1 VLLDGVFV
9 VPTVILQVAFFPL
22 PSFAFT
28 VIVAVPFPTVFTT
41 PLEDTVATFLLLELQ
56 VTALLL
62 ALLGATAAF
71 KVRELPFLRVA
82 DVLFSFMLF
91 TGCLTV
97 TLQVSFLFF
106 PYFAVITAVP
116 FFLAFTMPFEDT
128 VATLFLLLVQVI
140 FPFVPVAFKV

>member
-1 VLLDGVFV
+1 MLLDGVFV

-28 VIVAVPFPTVFTT
+28 VIVAVPSPIAFTT
-41 PLEDTVATFLLLELQ
+41 PLEDTVVTFLLLELQ

-71 KVRELPFLRVA
+71 KVRELPFLSVA

-91 TGCLTV
+91 
-97 TLQVSFLFF
+97 SF
-106 PYFAVITAVP
+106 YN
-116 FFLAFTMPFEDT
+116 AF
-128 VATLFLLLVQVI
+128 
-140 FPFVPVAFKV
+140 